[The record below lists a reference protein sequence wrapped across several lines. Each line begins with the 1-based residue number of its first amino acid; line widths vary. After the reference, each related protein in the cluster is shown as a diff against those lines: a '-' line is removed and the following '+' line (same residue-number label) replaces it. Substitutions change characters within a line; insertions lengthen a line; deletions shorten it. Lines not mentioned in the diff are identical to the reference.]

1 MRHIIKNI
9 STYLNTD
16 HAKRAE
22 DSYLNGSVDRFDL
35 EYRQREIDRGIFR
48 KSTHRGFGIN

>member
-9 STYLNTD
+9 TTYLNTD
-16 HAKRAE
+16 HAKKAE
-22 DSYLNGSVDRFDL
+22 ESYLNGALDRLDL

-48 KSTHRGFGIN
+48 KTAHRGFGIH